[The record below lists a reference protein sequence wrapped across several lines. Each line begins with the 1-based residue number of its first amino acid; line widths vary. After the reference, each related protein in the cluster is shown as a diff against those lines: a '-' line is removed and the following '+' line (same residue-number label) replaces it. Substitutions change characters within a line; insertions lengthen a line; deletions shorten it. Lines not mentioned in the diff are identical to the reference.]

1 MRIFVAA
8 LLAIGTLS
16 APALGDDVKTRMKE
30 FDLIGTW
37 SPDCGK
43 DILERTGRRAVFA
56 APREGMPTAT
66 FREGDDG
73 VLVTGVHE
81 IVQSTVVDGDKI
93 SIAFHPVTITRADG
107 KASPQSAYN
116 NYRMVFQKAGAKIK
130 VIGIQFEGLPNVER
144 EIFLEKCPG

>member
-8 LLAIGTLS
+8 LLALG
-16 APALGDDVKTRMKE
+16 APALGADVKTQMKD

-43 DILERTGRRAVFA
+43 DVLERTGRRAVFA
-56 APREGMPTAT
+56 TPREGAPTAT

-73 VLVTGVHE
+73 VLMTAVHE
-81 IVQSTVVDGDKI
+81 IVEPIVADGDKI
-93 SIAFHPVTITRADG
+93 SIAFHPMTITRSDG
-107 KASPQSAYN
+107 KAAPQSAYT

-144 EIFLEKCPG
+144 EIFLEKCPN